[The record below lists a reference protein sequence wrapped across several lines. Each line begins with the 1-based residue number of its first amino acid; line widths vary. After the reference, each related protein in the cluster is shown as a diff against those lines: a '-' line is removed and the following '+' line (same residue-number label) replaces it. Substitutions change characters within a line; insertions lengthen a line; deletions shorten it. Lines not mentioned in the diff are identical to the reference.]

1 MNAGAFQFFAAG
13 AFECRRAGIFFTLIG
28 EALMKAMTI
37 GGAMV
42 DTIAIIDSSRIER
55 MSMWNAE
62 TSFLLLAE
70 GGKIEAT
77 EVSTHC
83 GGGAVNAAVAMA
95 RLGAD
100 VAVVVK
106 LGNDRRAEEILQ
118 RLSMEGVSTERVRRD
133 ESAMTGASVIV
144 ASHDRNATIFT
155 YRGAN
160 THLARADLS
169 PEMFSVDLVH
179 IAGLSNAS
187 AECFPDIVGCARKH
201 RAFVSTNPGIRQLS
215 SRGNVFLDHLGGVDL
230 LVINR
235 SEAEALVPE
244 LVSRFGESGPPLG
257 PGTEQ
262 ITSTLAHRGL
272 ACGGFE
278 LSLRSFAAALM
289 TIGLAQVAITD
300 GRAGAF
306 LIDGRAIRYCPA
318 IETAVAGTAGAGDAF
333 SATLAFCLADRQ
345 KPEDALRAATLN
357 AASVVAHI
365 DTQTGLLRRAD
376 LDAALVQACP
386 VASAQSWAM

>member
-1 MNAGAFQFFAAG
+1 
-13 AFECRRAGIFFTLIG
+13 
-28 EALMKAMTI
+28 MKAMTI

-42 DTIAIIDSSRIER
+42 DTIAIIDSNRIER

-70 GGKIEAT
+70 GSKIEAT

-95 RLGAD
+95 RLGAE
-100 VAVVVK
+100 VSAVVK
-106 LGNDRRAEEILQ
+106 LGNDRRAEEIIQ
-118 RLSMEGVSTERVRRD
+118 RLSAEGVSTTHVLRD

-160 THLARADLS
+160 THLARKDLL
-169 PEMFSVDLVH
+169 PEMFELDLVH
-179 IAGLSNAS
+179 VTGLSNAS
-187 AECFPDIVGCARKH
+187 AECFPAIVDCARKH
-201 RAFVSTNPGIRQLS
+201 KAFVSTNPGIRQLS
-215 SRGNVFLDHLGGVDL
+215 SRGSVFLDHLSRVDL

-235 SEAEALVPE
+235 GEAEALVPE

-257 PGTEQ
+257 PGAEQ
-262 ITSTLAHRGL
+262 ISSTLAHRGL
-272 ACGGFE
+272 AGGGYE
-278 LSLRSFAAALM
+278 LSLRAFASALM
-289 TIGLAQVAITD
+289 TIGLGHAAITD

-306 LIDGRAIRYCPA
+306 LIDAHAIRYCPA
-318 IETAVAGTAGAGDAF
+318 LETTVAGTAGAGDAF
-333 SATLAFCLADRQ
+333 SATLGYCLADAR

-365 DTQTGLLRRAD
+365 DTQTGLLRRAA
-376 LDAALVQACP
+376 LDDA
-386 VASAQSWAM
+386 

>member
-1 MNAGAFQFFAAG
+1 
-13 AFECRRAGIFFTLIG
+13 
-28 EALMKAMTI
+28 MKAMTI

-70 GGKIEAT
+70 GSKIEAM

-83 GGGAVNAAVAMA
+83 GGGAINAAVAMA

-100 VAVVVK
+100 VGVVVK

-118 RLSMEGVSTERVRRD
+118 RLKMEGVSTQRVLRD
-133 ESAMTGASVIV
+133 ESAMTGASVII

-160 THLARADLS
+160 THLARQDLIG
-169 PEMFSVDLVH
+169 EMFAVDLVH
-179 IAGLSNAS
+179 ITGLSNAS
-187 AECFPDIVGCARKH
+187 AECFPDIVECARAHK
-201 RAFVSTNPGIRQLS
+201 AFVSTNPGIRQLS
-215 SRGNVFLDHLGGVDL
+215 SRGSVFLDHLGRVDL

-257 PGTEQ
+257 PGAEQ
-262 ITSTLAHRGL
+262 ISSTLAHRGL
-272 ACGGFE
+272 AGGGYE

-289 TIGLAQVAITD
+289 TIGLGQVAITD

-318 IETAVAGTAGAGDAF
+318 LETAVAGTAGAGDAF
-333 SATLAFCLADRQ
+333 SATLAYCLADQR

-357 AASVVAHI
+357 AAAVVAHI
-365 DTQTGLLRRAD
+365 DTQTGLLGRTE
-376 LDAALVQACP
+376 LDAALTQAGSP
-386 VASAQSWAM
+386 ASTQSWAM

>member
-1 MNAGAFQFFAAG
+1 
-13 AFECRRAGIFFTLIG
+13 
-28 EALMKAMTI
+28 MKAMTI

-70 GGKIEAT
+70 GSKIEAI

-100 VAVVVK
+100 VGVVVK
-106 LGNDRRAEEILQ
+106 LGNDRRAGRDPPASQ
-118 RLSMEGVSTERVRRD
+118 YGRRVDAAGAARCKRD
-133 ESAMTGASVIV
+133 DGASVII

-160 THLARADLS
+160 THLARRDLIG
-169 PEMFSVDLVH
+169 EMFAVDLVH
-179 IAGLSNAS
+179 ITGLSNAS
-187 AECFPDIVGCARKH
+187 AECFPDIVECARAHK
-201 RAFVSTNPGIRQLS
+201 AFVSTNPGIRQLS
-215 SRGNVFLDHLGGVDL
+215 SRGSVFLDHLSRVDL

-235 SEAEALVPE
+235 GEAEALVPE

-257 PGTEQ
+257 PGAEQ
-262 ITSTLAHRGL
+262 ISSTLAHRGL
-272 ACGGFE
+272 AGGGYE

-289 TIGLAQVAITD
+289 TIGLRQVAITD

-306 LIDGRAIRYCPA
+306 LIDSRAIRYCPA
-318 IETAVAGTAGAGDAF
+318 IETSVAGTAGAGDAF
-333 SATLAFCLADRQ
+333 SATLAYCLADRR

-357 AASVVAHI
+357 AAAVVAHI
-365 DTQTGLLRRAD
+365 DTQTGLLRQDGARRGAD
-376 LDAALVQACP
+376 SGRHSSRHPELGDVVQTCQRPRGSRSVWLITVAA
-386 VASAQSWAM
+386 SSDW